1 MGPTSQDQNLR
12 SCLES
17 YRDIF
22 LRTLGF
28 IGGTPKKGL
37 SLKTRN
43 NAKKGVLEGFVKTLK
58 KPKKSEKIG
67 KNAKKPPFS
76 SIQKKLRDGAF
87 LSPPQLRIIHLLG
100 TQTGVGKTRILG
112 VFCLYLPWGGKHGF
126 YHDFEGIS
134 KTWGMVHKRG
144 RGYPQRVG

>member
-28 IGGTPKKGL
+28 IGGTSKKGL

-100 TQTGVGKTRILG
+100 TQTGVGKTRFFRY
-112 VFCLYLPWGGKHGF
+112 FCLYLPWGGKHGF
-126 YHDFEGIS
+126 YQDFEGIS
-134 KTWGMVHKRG
+134 KTWGRVHILG
-144 RGYPQRVG
+144 